1 MLMCILEGEE
11 DSTQQFVESSSQFD
25 DPSIPHSIEGQER
38 LGDGLRR
45 ELIDYLGLQ
54 RGCT

>member
-1 MLMCILEGEE
+1 MCILEGEE